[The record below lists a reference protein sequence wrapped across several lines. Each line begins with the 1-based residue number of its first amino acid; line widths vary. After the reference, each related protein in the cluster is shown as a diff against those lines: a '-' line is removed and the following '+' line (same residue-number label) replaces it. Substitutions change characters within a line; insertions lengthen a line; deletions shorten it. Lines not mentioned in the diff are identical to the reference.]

1 MVPPMTKR
9 PRLERPARVLVGKV
23 FADLHHE
30 HVLSD
35 PLGAVVWGQL
45 RASSTTLTFDFDDG
59 RPSIE
64 LRRGQVNEGGCLRR
78 TNSKSKNDKHLLR
91 VPLLG
96 GRASYIFSLA
106 SAEAQVR
113 MRATCGL
120 TPFTSLPC
128 LPRLL
133 SHFYSSPV
141 YTP

>member
-23 FADLHHE
+23 FTGGE
-30 HVLSD
+30 D
-35 PLGAVVWGQL
+35 PRGAVVWGQLRAGL